1 MERSFSFELDK
12 PYQKSTK
19 LDLDHVVFS
28 RCPSFAW
35 VFKIIIESYCAKTQ
49 FDSLRICYS
58 SMKLIIYS
66 ATRKNMNTW
75 NIPGIFVKTLKPQ
88 KYRKISSKWI
98 PNACLSLLKIIYYPE
113 LISRGCWTGGF
124 CNGSCCFNCP
134 PAGTAEIRFWRC
146 DTVFC
151 WSSSSPFKI
160 QNTSTF
166 KLVFKVSLV
175 GDEKPQNLRVKTEK
189 LIFKLRLLF
198 PSSFPHIKY
207 CAKDKL
213 CLHS

>member
-1 MERSFSFELDK
+1 MRKNSVWL
-12 PYQKSTK
+12 
-19 LDLDHVVFS
+19 L
-28 RCPSFAW
+28 
-35 VFKIIIESYCAKTQ
+35 
-49 FDSLRICYS
+49 LRICYS

-66 ATRKNMNTW
+66 ATRNNMNTW
-75 NIPGIFVKTLKPQ
+75 NIPGIFVKSLKPQ
-88 KYRKISSKWI
+88 KYRKICSKWI

-113 LISRGCWTGGF
+113 LISRGFWTGGF

-134 PAGTAEIRFWRC
+134 PAGTAEIRFWRR

-166 KLVFKVSLV
+166 KLVFNVSLV

-198 PSSFPHIKY
+198 PSSFRHIKY